1 MFATYKLLFCMK
13 HIAYSFLILIVTSM
27 GILTG
32 CKSDKKTFEVLGKF
46 SSVQKGDTLYLEH
59 LGLSGIK
66 PIDSVK
72 LNQKGTFKFKVPAPQ
87 NPEFYQ
93 LRINKQVAVFAVDST
108 EKLYVS
114 GDAKD
119 LFNTFRVENSP
130 VNDQIREINLQYRLT
145 AKKIDELSKMHKE
158 KLIDDV
164 TYLNRIDSVVNEYKT
179 FASKI
184 ILGNPAGAAAYYAV
198 FQKIDNYLIFDPY
211 DRKDYVMFGAV
222 ATSWQHFYPET
233 PRTEHLYNFTINAMK
248 VRKQQE
254 QQAQLFENIPVIT
267 ESSLPDVVLPDVNN
281 NEVALSSL
289 KGKVVLL
296 DFTVYN
302 SDFAPEHNMHI
313 NNIYRRYKNQGFEVY
328 QVSFDSDEH
337 FWKNAAINVP
347 WITVRDPQ
355 SVYSP
360 LLTRYN
366 VRNLPTAFIL
376 NCEGDVVARIED
388 YTKLE
393 SELNKV
399 LK

>member
-1 MFATYKLLFCMK
+1 MK
-13 HIAYSFLILIVTSM
+13 HLAYSFLIVTFTIIGM
-27 GILTG
+27 LTS
-32 CKSDKKTFEVLGKF
+32 CKSDKKSFVVIGEF
-46 SSVQKGDTLYLEH
+46 SSVQKDDTLYLEH

-66 PIDSVK
+66 PVDSVK
-72 LNQKGTFKFKVPAPQ
+72 LNPKGTFKFKVPAPK

-93 LRINKQVAVFAVDST
+93 LRIDDQVAIFAVDST
-108 EKLYVS
+108 ETLRVS

-130 VNDQIREINLQYRLT
+130 VNDQIREINHQYRQT
-145 AKKIDELSKMHKE
+145 AKIIEELGKKHKE

-184 ILGNPAGAAAYYAV
+184 ILGNPGSAAAYYAV
-198 FQKIDNYLIFDPY
+198 FQKIDDYLIFDPY
-211 DRKDYVMFGAV
+211 DKQDYVMFGAV

-233 PRTEHLYNFTINAMK
+233 PRTKHLYNFTINAMK

-267 ESSLPDVVLPDVNN
+267 ESSLPDVVLADVNN

-328 QVSFDSDEH
+328 QISFDSDEH

-360 LLTRYN
+360 LLARYN

-376 NCEGDVVARIED
+376 NREGDVVARIED

-393 SELNKV
+393 SELKKV
-399 LK
+399 MK

>member
-1 MFATYKLLFCMK
+1 MK
-13 HIAYSFLILIVTSM
+13 HLAYSFLVVTFAIIGM
-27 GILTG
+27 LTS
-32 CKSDKKTFEVLGKF
+32 CKSDKKSFVVTGEF
-46 SSVQKGDTLYLEH
+46 SSVQKNDTLYLEH
-59 LGLSGIK
+59 LGLGGIE
-66 PIDSVK
+66 PVDSVK
-72 LNQKGTFKFKVPAPQ
+72 LSPKGTFKFKVPAPQ

-93 LRINKQVAVFAVDST
+93 LRIDHQVAIFAVDST
-108 EKLYVS
+108 ETLRVT

-130 VNDQIREINLQYRLT
+130 VNDQIREINHQYRQT
-145 AKKIDELSKMHKE
+145 AKKIEELGKKHKE

-164 TYLNRIDSVVNEYKT
+164 TYLSQLDSIVNEYKT

-184 ILGNPAGAAAYYAV
+184 VLGNPGSAAAYYAV
-198 FQKIDNYLIFDPY
+198 FQKIGDYLIFDPY
-211 DRKDYVMFGAV
+211 DKKDYVMFGAV
-222 ATSWQHFYPET
+222 ATSWHSFYPET
-233 PRTEHLYNFTINAMK
+233 PRSKHLYDFTINAMK
-248 VRKQQE
+248 LRKQQE
-254 QQAQLFENIPVIT
+254 RQAQLLENIPITT

-281 NEVALSSL
+281 TDVALSSL
-289 KGKVVLL
+289 KGNVVLL

-302 SDFAPEHNMHI
+302 SDFSPKHNILI
-313 NNIYRRYKNQGFEVY
+313 NTIYRRYKNRGFEVY
-328 QVSFDSDEH
+328 QISFDSDEH
-337 FWKNAAINVP
+337 IWKNAAINVP

-355 SVYSP
+355 SVHSP

-376 NCEGDVVARIED
+376 NREGDVVARIED

>member
-1 MFATYKLLFCMK
+1 MK
-13 HIAYSFLILIVTSM
+13 HIAYSFLILIITAM
-27 GILTG
+27 GILPG
-32 CKSDKKTFEVLGKF
+32 CKSDKKTFEVIGTF
-46 SSVQKGDTLYLEH
+46 SSVQKEDTLYLEH
-59 LGLSGIK
+59 LGLGGIE

-72 LNQKGTFKFKVPAPQ
+72 LNQKGTFKFKAPAPK

-93 LRINKQVAVFAVDST
+93 LRIDKQVAVFAVDSA

-145 AKKIDELSKMHKE
+145 AQKIDELSKMHKE

-184 ILGNPAGAAAYYAV
+184 ILGNPGSAAAYYAV
-198 FQKIDNYLIFDPY
+198 FQKIDDYLIFDPY
-211 DRKDYVMFGAV
+211 DKQDYVMFGAV
-222 ATSWQHFYPET
+222 ATSWQHFYSET
-233 PRTEHLYNFTINAMK
+233 PRTKHLYNFTINAMK

-328 QVSFDSDEH
+328 QIAFDSDEH

-376 NCEGDVVARIED
+376 NREGDVVARIED

-393 SELNKV
+393 NELKKV
-399 LK
+399 MK

>member
-1 MFATYKLLFCMK
+1 MK
-13 HIAYSFLILIVTSM
+13 HLAYSFLIVTFTIIGM
-27 GILTG
+27 LTS
-32 CKSDKKTFEVLGKF
+32 CKSDKKSFVVIGEF
-46 SSVQKGDTLYLEH
+46 SSVQKDDTLYLEH

-66 PIDSVK
+66 PVDSVK
-72 LNQKGTFKFKVPAPQ
+72 LNPKGTFKFKVPAPK

-93 LRINKQVAVFAVDST
+93 LRIDDQVAIFAVDST
-108 EKLYVS
+108 ETLRVS

-130 VNDQIREINLQYRLT
+130 VNDQIREINHQYRQT
-145 AKKIDELSKMHKE
+145 AKIIEELGKKHKE

-184 ILGNPAGAAAYYAV
+184 ILGNPGSAAAYYAV
-198 FQKIDNYLIFDPY
+198 FQKIDDYLIFDPY
-211 DRKDYVMFGAV
+211 DKQDYVMFGAV

-233 PRTEHLYNFTINAMK
+233 PRTKHLYNFTINAMK

-328 QVSFDSDEH
+328 QISFDSDEH

-360 LLTRYN
+360 LLARYN

-376 NCEGDVVARIED
+376 NREGDVVARIED

-393 SELNKV
+393 SELKKV
-399 LK
+399 MK

>member
-1 MFATYKLLFCMK
+1 
-13 HIAYSFLILIVTSM
+13 M
-27 GILTG
+27 G
-32 CKSDKKTFEVLGKF
+32 
-46 SSVQKGDTLYLEH
+46 
-59 LGLSGIK
+59 GIE

-72 LNQKGTFKFKVPAPQ
+72 LNPKGTFKFKVPAPK

-93 LRINKQVAVFAVDST
+93 LRIDDQVAIFAVDST
-108 EKLYVS
+108 ETLRVS

-130 VNDQIREINLQYRLT
+130 VNDQIREINHQYRQT
-145 AKKIDELSKMHKE
+145 AKIIEELGKKHKE

-184 ILGNPAGAAAYYAV
+184 ILGNPGSAAAYYAV
-198 FQKIDNYLIFDPY
+198 FQKIDDYLIFDPY
-211 DRKDYVMFGAV
+211 DKQDYVMFGAV

-233 PRTEHLYNFTINAMK
+233 PRTKHLYNFTINAMK

-267 ESSLPDVVLPDVNN
+267 ESSLPDVVLADVNN

-328 QVSFDSDEH
+328 QISFDSDEH

-360 LLTRYN
+360 LLARYN

-376 NCEGDVVARIED
+376 NREGDVVARIED

-393 SELNKV
+393 SELKKV
-399 LK
+399 MK

>member
-1 MFATYKLLFCMK
+1 
-13 HIAYSFLILIVTSM
+13 
-27 GILTG
+27 
-32 CKSDKKTFEVLGKF
+32 
-46 SSVQKGDTLYLEH
+46 
-59 LGLSGIK
+59 
-66 PIDSVK
+66 
-72 LNQKGTFKFKVPAPQ
+72 
-87 NPEFYQ
+87 
-93 LRINKQVAVFAVDST
+93 
-108 EKLYVS
+108 
-114 GDAKD
+114 
-119 LFNTFRVENSP
+119 
-130 VNDQIREINLQYRLT
+130 
-145 AKKIDELSKMHKE
+145 
-158 KLIDDV
+158 
-164 TYLNRIDSVVNEYKT
+164 
-179 FASKI
+179 
-184 ILGNPAGAAAYYAV
+184 
-198 FQKIDNYLIFDPY
+198 
-211 DRKDYVMFGAV
+211 MFGAV

-233 PRTEHLYNFTINAMK
+233 PRTKHLYNFTINAMK

-254 QQAQLFENIPVIT
+254 QQEQLFENIPVIT

-328 QVSFDSDEH
+328 QISFDSDEH

-376 NCEGDVVARIED
+376 NREGDVVARIED

-393 SELNKV
+393 SELKKV
-399 LK
+399 MK

>member
-1 MFATYKLLFCMK
+1 MK
-13 HIAYSFLILIVTSM
+13 HLAYSFLVVTFAIIGM
-27 GILTG
+27 LTS
-32 CKSDKKTFEVLGKF
+32 CKSDKKSFVVTGEF
-46 SSVQKGDTLYLEH
+46 SSVQKNDTLYLEH
-59 LGLSGIK
+59 LGLGGIE
-66 PIDSVK
+66 PVDSIR
-72 LNQKGTFKFKVPAPQ
+72 LSPKGTFKFKVPAPK

-93 LRINKQVAVFAVDST
+93 LRLDHQVAIFAVDST
-108 EKLYVS
+108 ETLRVN

-130 VNDQIREINLQYRLT
+130 VNDQIREINHQYRQT
-145 AKKIDELSKMHKE
+145 AKKIEELEKKHKE

-164 TYLNRIDSVVNEYKT
+164 TYLAQLDSIVNEYKT

-184 ILGNPAGAAAYYAV
+184 ILGNPGSAAAYYAV
-198 FQKIDNYLIFDPY
+198 FQKIDDYLIFDPY
-211 DRKDYVMFGAV
+211 DKKDYVMFGAV
-222 ATSWQHFYPET
+222 ATSWHNFYPET
-233 PRTEHLYNFTINAMK
+233 PRTKHLYDFTVNAMK
-248 VRKQQE
+248 LRKQQE
-254 QQAQLFENIPVIT
+254 RQAQLLENIPITT

-281 NEVALSSL
+281 TNVALSSL
-289 KGKVVLL
+289 KGNVVLL

-302 SDFAPEHNMHI
+302 SDFSPEHNIHI
-313 NNIYRRYKNQGFEVY
+313 NTIYQRYKNRGFEVY

-347 WITVRDPQ
+347 WITVRDPE
-355 SVYSP
+355 SVRSP
-360 LLTRYN
+360 LLSRYN

-376 NCEGDVVARIED
+376 NREGDVVARIED